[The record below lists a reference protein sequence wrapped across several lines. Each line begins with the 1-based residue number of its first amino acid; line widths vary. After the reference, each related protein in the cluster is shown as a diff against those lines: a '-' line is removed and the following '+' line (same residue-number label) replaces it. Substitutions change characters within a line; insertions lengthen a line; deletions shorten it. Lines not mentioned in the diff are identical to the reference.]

1 VKRDFAHLLDAA
13 LPVLCAAGIAVGAV
27 VNRGGLLWPLA
38 LGLPA
43 AFVLL
48 ARHRWPAATLLVSGG
63 LVLVLFAIDHGAGA
77 IAVVAPA
84 AALYSLALTQGRI
97 HLIAATTAAVVAVV
111 LADIFLAGRHVVTL
125 QTFAHVALIAVPV
138 LAAGTLRNRRSYIQ
152 TLLEKLELAERTR
165 EEEAQRRAEQER
177 LRIARD
183 LHDVVAHTLTTI
195 NVQAGVAAH
204 LLDRDPSHAKGALT
218 AIEAASHDALDELR
232 TVLGVLREPEGGQ
245 APLEPAPGLANI
257 GELLEQAREIGL
269 PASLEVDGEQ
279 PGSVPDAVQLAAYR
293 IVQESLTNARRHAP
307 GAVASVS
314 LRYGQDRLRLT
325 VENETVAGAG
335 GTGAREDTAA
345 RETPVDRHGNGNGA
359 GGHDGNGARPGVGI
373 VGMRERA
380 TALGGTL
387 EAGPCDGAFRV
398 VAELPYRRSA

>member
-1 VKRDFAHLLDAA
+1 VKRDFPHLLDAV
-13 LPVLCAAGIAVGAV
+13 LPVLCAAGIAIGAV
-27 VNRGGLLWPLA
+27 VRGGGLLWPLA

-43 AFVLL
+43 AFVML
-48 ARHRWPAATLLVSGG
+48 ARRRAPTATLIISGG
-63 LVLVLFAIDHGAGA
+63 LVLALFAIDHAAGA

-97 HLIAATTAAVVAVV
+97 HLIAATTSAVVAVV
-111 LADIFLAGRHVVTL
+111 LADYFLAGRHAVTL

-138 LAAGTLRNRRSYIQ
+138 LAAETLRNRRSYIQ

-232 TVLGVLREPEGGQ
+232 TVLGVLREPEGAQ

-257 GELLEQAREIGL
+257 GDLLQQARETGL
-269 PASLEVDGEQ
+269 PASLEIAGEQ
-279 PGSVPDAVQLAAYR
+279 PESVPEAVQLAAYR
-293 IVQESLTNARRHAP
+293 IVQESLTNARRYAP

-314 LRYGQDRLRLT
+314 LSYGQDRLRLT
-325 VENETVAGAG
+325 VENETVAE
-335 GTGAREDTAA
+335 R
-345 RETPVDRHGNGNGA
+345 
-359 GGHDGNGARPGVGI
+359 DGNGSRPGVGI
-373 VGMRERA
+373 LGMRERA

-387 EAGPCDGAFRV
+387 EAGPRDGAFRV
-398 VAELPYRRSA
+398 IAELPYRRSA